1 MKYKPTAAAEKL
13 RRFCMAFSFIMHENA
28 QNDKIYICGSQ
39 VRDIIKKRIGSL
51 SNSIAMSIL

>member
-13 RRFCMAFSFIMHENA
+13 RRLCMAFSFIMHENA
-28 QNDKIYICGSQ
+28 QNDKIYIRGSQ
-39 VRDIIKKRIGSL
+39 FRDIKKQIGSL